1 MAQPN
6 IAKIAREL
14 SKFTKNKS
22 KSELSDKLDASS
34 ETIQMGEDEF
44 TRHEP
49 QTNPKSTMT
58 PEQFEKLI
66 KMLKS
71 SSKVNYPALK
81 DEAFRLGLVKKGKHD
96 PKEMLDEDG
105 EDLSKDEK
113 VIDEQE
119 EIIRRLTK

>member
-14 SKFTKNKS
+14 AKFTKNKS

-34 ETIQMGEDEF
+34 ETIQMGEDLSI
-44 TRHEP
+44 
-49 QTNPKSTMT
+49 KDSAGVSVA
-58 PEQFEKLI
+58 KLI

-71 SSKVNYPALK
+71 ASK
-81 DEAFRLGLVKKGKHD
+81 VKKGKHD

-113 VIDEQE
+113 VIDEQKLAEQE
-119 EIIRRLTK
+119 EIIRRITKKREV